1 MKGFLLE
8 KESNFKEVFIM
19 DNIFSKKVESIEI
32 SGIRKFF
39 NKVAEYPGAISL
51 TLGEPDFKIPK
62 EVKEAMKNAIDE
74 DKTTYTPNA
83 GISELRRAI
92 SQYLLKDSIRYSE
105 NEICITVGGSEAL
118 LCAFNALIN
127 EGDKVLIPT
136 VAYPAYESCA
146 KLVGADILTYKLK
159 EDFSI
164 DMDNIIEM
172 IKKEHP
178 KLLVVS
184 FPSNPTGAVM
194 TKLQRDELY
203 SIVRDEDILIISDEI
218 YSAIS
223 FENHYS
229 ISQYDDIKNKVIL
242 VSGFS
247 KMFSMTGIRIGYIC
261 ASESILKEIVKV
273 HQYNVSCAPSIG
285 QYGALAG
292 LKEALY
298 HCELIKNEFKLRR
311 DYVYGRLKDMGL
323 EVELPKGAFYI
334 FPSIKKLNLTSEEF
348 CNRLLQNKKVAIV
361 PGSAF
366 GIGGEGYIRISYCYS
381 MENLKKALDSLEE
394 FIRELSN

>member
-8 KESNFKEVFIM
+8 KESNFKEVFVM

-136 VAYPAYESCA
+136 IAYPAYESCA

-164 DMDNIIEM
+164 DMDNIREM

-229 ISQYDDIKNKVIL
+229 MSQYDDIKNKVIL

-261 ASESILKEIVKV
+261 ASENILKEVVKV

-311 DYVYGRLKDMGL
+311 DYVYGRLKAMGL